1 MFRGCLENRGE
12 PDILLYLLTIIER
25 NIRVH
30 FEINQGDRVGII
42 GHNGAGKI
50 RNRWSVTGNRS
61 YPESLLITDN

>member
-42 GHNGAGKI
+42 GRNGAGKI

-61 YPESLLITDN
+61 CTESLLFTDY